1 MGLRFGTA
9 NGTSHSSTER
19 FSSCGK
25 IWHGKPIPLPYLK
38 TVTGIQGNEE
48 YGDIDS
54 SEDEFTD
61 CDETDANLVEN
72 SRLEVG
78 EKSREDDIDDNDD
91 VLEDL
96 CIVSSGALGLTSFE
110 HVKVSPTSPFVSVL
124 AGDGNQCIIRKT
136 SLCWLLSSG
145 DTKISSDRLHRV
157 QASNVDHSTKTLNAL
172 KSFSSYQDFPIREES
187 ISIGS

>member
-61 CDETDANLVEN
+61 CDETDANLAEN

-78 EKSREDDIDDNDD
+78 EKPREDDIDDNDD

-96 CIVSSGALGLTSFE
+96 CIVSSDALGLKNLNTQKYLLQVLLCQFLQEMAISALLE
-110 HVKVSPTSPFVSVL
+110 NISLLVVK
-124 AGDGNQCIIRKT
+124 QYR
-136 SLCWLLSSG
+136 
-145 DTKISSDRLHRV
+145 H
-157 QASNVDHSTKTLNAL
+157 
-172 KSFSSYQDFPIREES
+172 
-187 ISIGS
+187 